1 MAVFFNGIRALGHF
15 VRCDTC
21 PMLKKTVVPTCS
33 NITEKKN
40 EFCNASWESN
50 NFGNSFGQITGS
62 HFRHPTE
69 IDRRWQV
76 CLWPPGPFHRTWNR
90 KRWYLDPRRGC
101 GTSVEHPW
109 NIRILKCFRRVH
121 EGFLCRY
128 MSLLYVTVCH
138 RSFIMFHH
146 VFGSQVASTLLSFC
160 VEGTSFGTGLGPRNT
175 GKQDRSDRMRSGAHA
190 KATSN
195 VSVASAASAAASQVA
210 DLIFM
215 DHHGSSW
222 IIMNHVTMSCP
233 DAGFSYLV
241 FQDLNVF

>member
-1 MAVFFNGIRALGHF
+1 MFQHHRKKRILQCILGEQQFWQQFWPDNWLPFSTSNRNRPQMAGLS
-15 VRCDTC
+15 
-21 PMLKKTVVPTCS
+21 L
-33 NITEKKN
+33 
-40 EFCNASWESN
+40 ASRSFSQDLESEAMV
-50 NFGNSFGQITGS
+50 SGS
-62 HFRHPTE
+62 EARM
-69 IDRRWQV
+69 
-76 CLWPPGPFHRTWNR
+76 
-90 KRWYLDPRRGC
+90 
-101 GTSVEHPW
+101 W

-175 GKQDRSDRMRSGAHA
+175 GTQDRSDRMRSGAHA

>member
-1 MAVFFNGIRALGHF
+1 MFQHVQ
-15 VRCDTC
+15 
-21 PMLKKTVVPTCS
+21 
-33 NITEKKN
+33 KKN
-40 EFCNASWESN
+40 EFCNASWDILGEPETWQQFWPDNWLPFSTSN
-50 NFGNSFGQITGS
+50 RNRLTFC
-62 HFRHPTE
+62 
-69 IDRRWQV
+69 WQV

-90 KRWYLDPRRGC
+90 KRWYLDPRRGF

-109 NIRILKCFRRVH
+109 NIRILKCFRRFH

-146 VFGSQVASTLLSFC
+146 VFGSQVASTVLSFC

-215 DHHGSSW
+215 DHYGSSW
-222 IIMNHVTMSCP
+222 IMNHVMSRCWF
-233 DAGFSYLV
+233 AGFSYLV